1 MGRGSVTTYKM
12 NITLKTF
19 QNRIQNEILKEQ
31 LQKRSIEELLKEMRK
46 TSQIMAEFVRDGMK
60 EVANR
65 DFGSRFGKINIHYTT
80 AIRKYGIYIRFFTD
94 NVDFGRFIMEIEQNA
109 VVIIQPKSRRGMPFM
124 DTGRPKA
131 YLVPFSKN
139 PQGAVPRALAF
150 ITKSGEKI
158 FTMWVGQT
166 VTAQK
171 MRAIQMLMDA
181 RRVALEHMERSWL

>member
-12 NITLKTF
+12 NITLVTVK
-19 QNRIQNEILKEQ
+19 NEILKEQ
-31 LQKRSIEELLKEMRK
+31 LQKLSIEKLLKKMRE
-46 TSQIMAEFVRDGMK
+46 TSQIMAEYVRDGMI
-60 EVANR
+60 EEANR

-94 NVDFGRFIMEIEQNA
+94 NVGFGRFIMETEQNA

-124 DTGRPKA
+124 DTGRPKE
-131 YLVPFSKN
+131 YLVPPKKPKS
-139 PQGAVPRALAF
+139 AVPRALAF

-158 FTMWVGQT
+158 FTMWVGQI

-171 MRAIQMLMDA
+171 MRIIQMLMNA
-181 RRVALEHMERSWL
+181 RRVALEHMERS